1 MISNIENKYLL
12 ITITSSNN
20 GKIVFLSFYPPLTY
34 TKLRT
39 NSNQLLIVD
48 KTTERRTSQMNL
60 DVKIY

>member
-20 GKIVFLSFYPPLTY
+20 GKILFLSFYFHPLTY

-39 NSNQLLIVD
+39 NSKQLLIVD
-48 KTTERRTSQMNL
+48 KTTERGT
-60 DVKIY
+60 

>member
-12 ITITSSNN
+12 ITITLSNN